1 MELTY
6 NGGSIAEE
14 MVDMFNNANE
24 KYNATLEG
32 CTTIVETWKR
42 NKGDRFDELFK
53 NIPGYNAE
61 QHCIVLDKDIY
72 RAFDGETIVDFFRYL
87 YPLIDCRKKPE
98 YNGRNID
105 EWLKLYQKN
114 NRILNAISEV
124 PATVINVHGLEQIK
138 AERITAKLAYD
149 TLYWAP
155 EYISET
161 LDEYR
166 RRSSLFDILKE
177 YHDQYIDAE
186 VCEKINEVYPE
197 MKAHAGKKTSKITRK
212 FCEIAGV
219 KDKSADF
226 ERRYAAYADAI
237 NPIVLNETMIISW
250 HPLDYLTQSNGNSW
264 LSCHNI
270 GFEDGDYGCYSSGTL
285 SYMLDETSL
294 VIYVIDKNLVN
305 DSAPYWTHSKI
316 HRQMFHINDD
326 GTTILQSR
334 LYPDDQSDWGRN
346 TDYVSYRQYREIVED
361 VVATAFGLVNR
372 WSNKKGTDACRA
384 AIMRS
389 CGTHYP
395 DYHHYD
401 NVNVSYNSETE
412 KKFNLCIGHR
422 PICPSCGC
430 EHSDDCCTDGSCWD
444 SYSRYEC
451 YECGDRYN
459 EENMHYI
466 DGHWYCENCCT
477 YCEYHNQWEIGSRDE
492 FTYVG
497 DYGCVCDEGLDE
509 LRDSGD
515 IVKCEYC
522 GDWEV
527 TDYAFIVKEAGTD
540 NEHYFCTD
548 HCRRYWVSSRT
559 NDGIE
564 YEMA

>member
-6 NGGSIAEE
+6 NGGNIAEE
-14 MVDMFNNANE
+14 MVKMFNDCTE
-24 KYNATLEG
+24 SYNATIEG
-32 CTTIVETWKR
+32 CEKIVETWKR

-72 RAFDGETIVDFFRYL
+72 RAFDGETITDFFEYL
-87 YPLIDCRKKPE
+87 YPLIDCREKPK
-98 YNGRNID
+98 YNGKDYN
-105 EWLKLYQKN
+105 EW
-114 NRILNAISEV
+114 RILAQKYTSILTEINNL
-124 PATVINVHGLEQIK
+124 PATVLNVHGVEQIK
-138 AERITAKLAYD
+138 AERAVALKAYNA
-149 TLYWAP
+149 LYFEP

-161 LDEYR
+161 LEEYGKR
-166 RRSSLFDILKE
+166 TALFNILKD

-219 KDKSADF
+219 KDKSDDF
-226 ERRYAAYADAI
+226 ERRYAQYADAI
-237 NPIVLNETMIISW
+237 NPIVLDETMIISW

-285 SYMLDETSL
+285 SYMLDGSSL
-294 VIYVIDKNLVN
+294 VIYVIDKRHVN
-305 DSAPYWTHSKI
+305 DGAPYWTHSKI
-316 HRQMFHINDD
+316 HRQMFHINND

-346 TDYVSYRQYREIVED
+346 TDYASYRQYREIVED

-372 WSNKKGTDACRA
+372 WSNKRGTDACRT
-384 AIMRS
+384 AISTDR
-389 CGTHYP
+389 GTHYR
-395 DYHHYD
+395 DYFYYD

-430 EHSDDCCTDGSCWD
+430 EHGEDCCTDSECWD
-444 SYSRYEC
+444 NCRHEC
-451 YECGDRYN
+451 YECGERRGEDY
-459 EENMHYI
+459 MHYI
-466 DGHWYCENCCT
+466 DGRWYCENCCT
-477 YCEYHNQWEIGSRDE
+477 YCEYHNQWEVGNEDE
-492 FTYVG
+492 FTYVS
-497 DYGCVCDEGLDE
+497 DYGRVCAEGLDE
-509 LRDSGD
+509 LCDNGE
-515 IVKCEYC
+515 IVKCECC
-522 GDWEV
+522 GDWELSN
-527 TDYAFIVKEAGTD
+527 YAISVKEVETGD
-540 NEHYFCTD
+540 EHYFCTSN
-548 HCRRYWVSSRT
+548 CRNYWLSSHS
-559 NDGIE
+559 NNGIE